1 LFVDEYGG
9 PYKEIAMTIAQIV
22 VTTGGL
28 ALSGLIIWYF
38 FFSEKAGTRLATT
51 AAGIQEALI
60 VVKGGY
66 SPDVLVVKAGRPVR
80 LNFNRQE
87 TASCSE
93 MVLFPDFNK
102 SAKLPEGETVSI
114 EFTPEQPGEYEFACQ
129 MGMFRGKLI
138 VE

>member
-1 LFVDEYGG
+1 MSVIQLSVLIG
-9 PYKEIAMTIAQIV
+9 AMVLSVLV
-22 VTTGGL
+22 V
-28 ALSGLIIWYF
+28 WYF
-38 FFSEKAGTRLATT
+38 FFSEKTGTRLAVN
-51 AAGIQEALI
+51 AGVQETNI

-66 SPDVLVVKAGRPVR
+66 TPDVLVVKAGQPVR

-102 SAKLPEGETVSI
+102 SAKLPTGETVSL
-114 EFTPEQPGEYEFACQ
+114 EFTPDKPGEYDFQCQ
-129 MGMFRGKLI
+129 MGMLHGKLI

>member
-1 LFVDEYGG
+1 
-9 PYKEIAMTIAQIV
+9 MTVAQIGV
-22 VTTGGL
+22 LLGAAGL
-28 ALSGLIIWYF
+28 SVLVLWFF
-38 FFSEKAGTRLATT
+38 FFSEKKGIRLAESG
-51 AAGIQEALI
+51 GIQEANI

-66 SPDVLVVKAGRPVR
+66 TPDVLVVKAGQPVR

-102 SAKLPEGETVSI
+102 SAKLPPGETVTI
-114 EFTPEQPGEYEFACQ
+114 ELTPDRPGEYGFQCQ
-129 MGMFRGKLI
+129 MGMLRGKLI

>member
-1 LFVDEYGG
+1 MS
-9 PYKEIAMTIAQIV
+9 IADISTI
-22 VTTGGL
+22 TGAAIL
-28 ALSGLIIWYF
+28 SALVIWYF
-38 FFSEKAGTRLATT
+38 FLSEKEGTQLAVSS
-51 AAGIQEALI
+51 GVQEANI

-66 SPDVLVVKAGRPVR
+66 TPDVLVVKAGQPVR

-102 SAKLPEGETVSI
+102 SAKLPPGEDVTI
-114 EFTPEQPGEYEFACQ
+114 EFTPEEPGEYDFQCQ
-129 MGMFRGKLI
+129 MGMLHGKLI

>member
-1 LFVDEYGG
+1 
-9 PYKEIAMTIAQIV
+9 MTLAQIT
-22 VTTGGL
+22 VTLSGL
-28 ALSGLIIWYF
+28 ALSTLIIWYF
-38 FFSEKAGTRLATT
+38 FFSEKAGVRLATT
-51 AAGIQEALI
+51 AAGVQEALI

-66 SPDVLVVKAGRPVR
+66 TPDVLVVKAGRPVR

-102 SAKLPEGETVSI
+102 SAKLPEGETVPI
-114 EFTPEQPGEYEFACQ
+114 EFTPEEAGEYDFQCQ
-129 MGMFRGKLI
+129 MGMLHGKLI

>member
-1 LFVDEYGG
+1 
-9 PYKEIAMTIAQIV
+9 MTIVQWSVLFGAV
-22 VTTGGL
+22 V
-28 ALSGLIIWYF
+28 LSVLVVWFF
-38 FFSEKAGTRLATT
+38 FFSKKTGTRLA
-51 AAGIQEALI
+51 ASEGVQEANI

-66 SPDVLVVKAGRPVR
+66 QPDVLVVKAGQPVR
-80 LNFNRQE
+80 LNFTRQE

-102 SAKLPEGETVSI
+102 SAKLPTGETISL
-114 EFTPEQPGEYEFACQ
+114 ELTPEKPGEYGFQCQ